1 MVGGPWSVVSL
12 LVCRLRSVV
21 FIRYICPMLLLNPP
35 LMSFFQQ
42 MINLDHQLFKLIN
55 VDGTSSLLD
64 LVLPFLREAQFWL
77 PFYLFL
83 LVFATLNFGI
93 KGWWWA
99 LAFILTA
106 AICDLVSSQLI
117 KETIFRLRP
126 CRDPMMAQEIIIR
139 AKYCPKSSSF
149 TSSHATTHF
158 GLSMFIFQT
167 FKRLSK
173 WWMFIFTWAIIIS
186 YTQVYVGVH
195 YPLDVLA
202 GAFVGCVVGIMM
214 AYIFTKQIG
223 LINFAHQQN
232 V

>member
-1 MVGGPWSVVSL
+1 M
-12 LVCRLRSVV
+12 
-21 FIRYICPMLLLNPP
+21 FMLNLPVLSFWTQ
-35 LMSFFQQ
+35 LMDF
-42 MINLDHQLFKLIN
+42 DHLLFKLIN
-55 VDGTSSLLD
+55 EQGSSRILD

-99 LAFILTA
+99 LAFLLTA
-106 AICDLVSSQLI
+106 ALCDIVSSQLI
-117 KETIFRLRP
+117 KENIFRLRP
-126 CRDPMMAQEIIIR
+126 CRDPLMLHDIIIR

-173 WWMFIFTWAIIIS
+173 WWGLIFTWAVVIC

-195 YPLDVLA
+195 YPIDVIA
-202 GAFVGCVVGIMM
+202 GGLIGCILGIMM
-214 AYIFTKQIG
+214 AYVFTKQIG
-223 LINFAHQQN
+223 LITFGNQQN
-232 V
+232 VQ

>member
-1 MVGGPWSVVSL
+1 VVGGPWSVVSL

-106 AICDLVSSQLI
+106 AMCDLVSSQLI

-158 GLSMFIFQT
+158 GLSMFIF
-167 FKRLSK
+167 
-173 WWMFIFTWAIIIS
+173 TWAIIIG

-202 GAFVGCVVGIMM
+202 GAFVGCLIGIMM